1 MHDYVMIF
9 EKNYY
14 EINFKFTNL
23 YVDERNTMRVY
34 FNKINHCL
42 EIFVFFVP
50 NYLQNCNF
58 LIRK

>member
-14 EINFKFTNL
+14 EINLKFTNL

-34 FNKINHCL
+34 FNKINH
-42 EIFVFFVP
+42 
-50 NYLQNCNF
+50 
-58 LIRK
+58 